1 MGNPITYH
9 GAWWFPEEHPFYGRR
24 FTGTLS
30 YYGDKPSK
38 LELIHEP
45 KSGATQIN
53 YMYETI
59 WGEDAGG
66 TIYTLFGATLVH
78 NTSFTTFEFVVRFVL
93 IGKHVNSM
101 DEACFDTC
109 MVRYPYLNHWALDS
123 RFSGG
128 ASQNQTYL
136 SLDLGVRPPFLSVE
150 VEEELRVMLWGQLTD
165 NINRY
170 EITAK
175 QATNLNIDAPQNIPL
190 NTYLKT
196 ISEFSQFLSIAL
208 FAEQHP
214 SEVIFANKGVK
225 INYPLLFDTHS
236 STEPWVLPL
245 IKFDELKD
253 RIPDILKQWHTNYDR
268 VSPIVHYLIRAL
280 NRSNAFDVPDFLAIA
295 QALDGYFKRFV
306 NNKDGKDI
314 RQYKQQLD
322 KLLKQF
328 KDVEV
333 IQKCNLDSEAL
344 TQTRHKYSHL
354 IPDEDAKITKAVEE
368 GEPLYWLTQKCIVL
382 LTCCI
387 LDMLGLTTEEIN
399 LCCNNSPL
407 NQIVISIPMW
417 L

>member
-1 MGNPITYH
+1 MANPTTYH
-9 GAWWFPEEHPFYGRR
+9 GVWQVPDARGM
-24 FTGTLS
+24 FTRQFSGTLT
-30 YYGDKPSK
+30 YYGDKPST

-45 KSGATQIN
+45 NTGSIANNG
-53 YMYETI
+53 YYEVL
-59 WGEDAGG
+59 WGQDGG
-66 TIYTLFGATLVH
+66 GVSYTLFGATLTREV
-78 NTSFTTFEFVVRFVL
+78 SFSKTTYAINYIL
-93 IGKHVNSM
+93 LGKHVKSL

-109 MVRYPYLNHWALDS
+109 MVKYPYLNRWALDS

-128 ASQNQTYL
+128 ASQNQTLL

-150 VEEELRVMLWGQLTD
+150 VEKELRIMLWGQLTN

-170 EITAK
+170 EIIAK

-225 INYPLLFDTHS
+225 INYSLLFNTHS
-236 STEPWVLPL
+236 STEPWVLSL
-245 IKFDELKD
+245 IKFDELKN
-253 RIPDILKQWHTNYDR
+253 RVPDILKQWHSNYDR
-268 VSPIVHYLIRAL
+268 VSPISHYLIRAM
-280 NRSNAFDVPDFLAIA
+280 NRDNVFDVPDFLTIA

-306 NNKDGKDI
+306 NNKDGKDTK
-314 RQYKQQLD
+314 QYKQEID
-322 KLLKQF
+322 KLLKRF
-328 KDVEV
+328 KGVAV
-333 IQKCNLDSEAL
+333 IQKCNIDSEAL

-354 IPDEDAKITKAVEE
+354 IPDEDAKIAKAVEE
-368 GEPLYWLTQKCIVL
+368 GEPLFWLTQKCIVL

-387 LDMLGLTTEEIN
+387 LDMLGLTTDEIN
-399 LCCNNSPL
+399 HCCNNSPI
-407 NQIVISIPMW
+407 NQIAISIPNW

>member
-1 MGNPITYH
+1 MANPTTYH
-9 GAWWFPEEHPFYGRR
+9 GVWQVPDARGMYTRQFSGAL
-24 FTGTLS
+24 T
-30 YYGDKPSK
+30 YYGDKPST

-45 KSGATQIN
+45 HSGSVSIFH
-53 YMYETI
+53 YYDVI
-59 WGEDAGG
+59 LGEDAGG
-66 TIYTLFGATLVH
+66 VKYTLFGATMVQEAGF
-78 NTSFTTFEFVVRFVL
+78 SKTTFVVRFIL
-93 IGKHVNSM
+93 IGKHVNSL

-175 QATNLNIDAPQNIPL
+175 QATNLNIDTPQNIPL

-196 ISEFSQFLSIAL
+196 IGEFSQFLSIAL

-214 SEVIFANKGVK
+214 SEVVFANKGVR
-225 INYPLLFDTHS
+225 INYPLLFDTRS
-236 STEPWVLPL
+236 SAEPWVLPL

-253 RIPDILKQWHTNYDR
+253 RIPNILKQWHSNYDR
-268 VSPIVHYLIRAL
+268 VSPIVHYLIRAM
-280 NRSNAFDVPDFLAIA
+280 NGSNAFDVPDFLAIA

-314 RQYKQQLD
+314 RQYKQQID
-322 KLLKQF
+322 KLLKLF

-333 IQKCNLDSEAL
+333 IQKCHLDSEAL